1 MRSPRGPEARPMRR
15 SLLLLVVLLI
25 AALPTAATA
34 QGEADPTRDGLVIH
48 LNDDYT
54 LPAGERADSVVVVN
68 GNANIEGELDG
79 GLVVING
86 DSRVEGTVAEDIFL
100 LNGTLT
106 LGPEAEVN
114 DVNLVNGDLVE
125 EPGATILGNVDDEVA
140 WYSWS
145 LGAALLF
152 GLAFWFAATIGI
164 IAAGLLFAA
173 VGGRQLY
180 AATRLMSDRVGQSIL
195 TGLIAMI
202 GLPLAGVFIL
212 LTVAGIPLGL
222 GILLF
227 LMPAIVFLGYLV
239 AGAWLGSLI
248 IERTPATDSPRR
260 PFASVSLGL
269 LIFQVLLLIPGVA
282 PLIFLVAS
290 VWGAG
295 GMLYLAWL
303 GFRGHGLPQPSAPT
317 ALIQA
322 TP

>member
-1 MRSPRGPEARPMRR
+1 MRR
-15 SLLLLVVLLI
+15 PLLLLVVLLI
-25 AALPTAATA
+25 AGLPAAASA
-34 QGEADPTRDGLVIH
+34 QDETDSTRDGLVIH
-48 LNDDYT
+48 LNGDYT
-54 LPAGERADSVVVVN
+54 LPAGERADSVAVIN

-86 DSRVEGTVAEDIFL
+86 DSRVEGAVAEDIFL

-106 LGPEAEVN
+106 LGPDSEVN
-114 DVNLVNGDLVE
+114 DIRLVNGDLVE
-125 EPGATILGNVDDEVA
+125 EPGATVLGSVDDEVA

-145 LGAALLF
+145 VGAALLF
-152 GLAFWFAATIGI
+152 GLAFWFAATIGV

-180 AATRLMSDRVGQSIL
+180 AATRLMTDSAGQSIL
-195 TGLIAMI
+195 AGIIAMI
-202 GLPLAGVFIL
+202 GLPIVGVLIL
-212 LTVAGIPLGL
+212 LTIAGIPLGI

-227 LMPAIVFLGYLV
+227 LLPAIVFLGYLV

-260 PFASVSLGL
+260 PFASVALGL

-295 GMLYLAWL
+295 GLLYLAWL
-303 GFRGHGLPQPSAPT
+303 GFRGRGITGASAT
-317 ALIQA
+317 AV
-322 TP
+322 